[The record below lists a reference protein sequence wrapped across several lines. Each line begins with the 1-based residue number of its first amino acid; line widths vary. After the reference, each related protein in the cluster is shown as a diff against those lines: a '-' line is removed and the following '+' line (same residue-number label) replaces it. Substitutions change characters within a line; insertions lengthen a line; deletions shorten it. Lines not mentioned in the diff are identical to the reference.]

1 MTAGRVEVPCVPV
14 LTLSAAT
21 LTALALGTAGML
33 TAQTPSAIPC
43 AFSALSGVGCPFCG
57 LTHGV
62 AAIGAGNLDA
72 ALVAN
77 PLAPLACVL
86 AVVLPAV
93 HARRRSVEVS
103 APLLWVL
110 AAIVAITWLGR
121 LS

>member
-1 MTAGRVEVPCVPV
+1 VTAGRIEVPCVPV
-14 LTLSAAT
+14 LALSAAT
-21 LTALALGTAGML
+21 LMAFALGATGRL

-43 AFSALSGVGCPFCG
+43 AFSAISGIDCPFCG

-62 AAIGAGNLDA
+62 AALGAGNLDA

-93 HARRRSVEVS
+93 HARRRAVQVS

-110 AAIVAITWLGR
+110 AAIVAVTWVGR